1 MGICATSSGNLIVI
15 WHFACLIFT
24 HLWVFVYI
32 CMFYVT
38 ASSKMMPQ
46 ILHVVPS
53 VALQLCSGHPDDII
67 DLVPCSCLVVC
78 LEAVCTH
85 LPAYNV
91 NFLACTLNKCF
102 LFCLV

>member
-1 MGICATSSGNLIVI
+1 
-15 WHFACLIFT
+15 
-24 HLWVFVYI
+24 
-32 CMFYVT
+32 MFNVT

-46 ILHVVPS
+46 MLHVVTS
-53 VALQLCSGHPDDII
+53 VAAHPDNII
-67 DLVPCSCLVVC
+67 DLVPCSCLVLS